1 MSAPNKPEYI
11 WEISDIM
18 DFIQQ
23 SESFLMTQ
31 INTDDGDE
39 IAWRI
44 AECINLIPAMNNAL
58 ASAKWHTDT
67 AYRAE
72 WEHVQAIYTTDN
84 PTPLYAASVLK
95 DYIKSRTAEAQ
106 ALLLR
111 AEKLSSGVIHAL
123 DGLRSILSKLKEDR
137 RASSY
142 GQNL

>member
-1 MSAPNKPEYI
+1 MQAPNKPEYI
-11 WEISDIM
+11 WEVDDIAN
-18 DFIQQ
+18 FVRE

-31 INTDDGDE
+31 INTEDGEE

-67 AYRAE
+67 AYRHE
-72 WEHVQAIYTTDN
+72 WEKIQAIYATDT

-111 AEKLSSGVIHAL
+111 AEKLSSGVVHAL